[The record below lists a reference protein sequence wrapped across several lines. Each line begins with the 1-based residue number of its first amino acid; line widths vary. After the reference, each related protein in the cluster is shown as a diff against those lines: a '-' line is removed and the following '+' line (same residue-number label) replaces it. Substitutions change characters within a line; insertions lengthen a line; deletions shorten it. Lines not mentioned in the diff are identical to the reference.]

1 MVLTNISGLKVLLQ
15 ILPNILGAWSTGP
28 QLLLLM
34 FVITIRTLVTF
45 RPSLGIINRFHYSQ
59 RFLPL
64 GALKN
69 IMFSLLFPTF
79 HTSPKILFVA
89 WMNRFKNSF
98 NIGKWNCSC
107 VGGEWGEEGDT
118 KFGNEDKCFKLCVFV
133 EKGGVWRLLAGR
145 REREGGI
152 ITIVLSHSSL
162 FLSVSFLSIKQ

>member
-1 MVLTNISGLKVLLQ
+1 
-15 ILPNILGAWSTGP
+15 
-28 QLLLLM
+28 M

-107 VGGEWGEEGDT
+107 
-118 KFGNEDKCFKLCVFV
+118 
-133 EKGGVWRLLAGR
+133 GGVVVSEGR
-145 REREGGI
+145 RETQSLEMKINASNFASLWRREVESGDCRLGGE
-152 ITIVLSHSSL
+152 TVRVELL
-162 FLSVSFLSIKQ
+162 R